1 MGIMMNRRFLADANE
16 LCRFGV
22 GELTAGFSSGK
33 FTPLEVAQAT
43 LARAEQVQERFNAF
57 SLIDA
62 DAALAAAKES
72 TARWQSGAPL
82 SGIDGVP
89 TTIKDIV
96 WVKDWAVRYGSRTT
110 SITPCPQDAPSVKRL
125 RAAGAVLIGLTTT
138 PEFGWKAITDSPLT
152 GVTRNPWNPTMTPGG
167 SSGGAVVAAATGA
180 GVLHIGTDGGGSI
193 RIPTSLTGMVGL
205 KPTFG
210 RVAAYPPSAFGT
222 VAHIGPI
229 GRSAEDAAAML
240 GVIAGRDIE
249 DWNQGVGELPP
260 LVLRESILKGA
271 QIGLWTKPPY
281 GVVDS
286 EVTASVTKAV
296 GLLENLG
303 AHVEPIELPGEDLG
317 ETFRVHWYSGA
328 ANRLTAVPADLVH
341 LCDPGFVAVAEA
353 GARILASALA
363 AAQLRRAAF
372 GAAMD
377 KVLTKLDFIV
387 SPATP
392 IPAFEVGP
400 EIPGDVILD
409 RGINAGSFAFP
420 INLSQQPAVSTPCG
434 LTAAGLPIGIQ
445 FVGPRGADAKVLSAA
460 RDFERAS
467 Q

>member
-1 MGIMMNRRFLADANE
+1 
-16 LCRFGV
+16 
-22 GELTAGFSSGK
+22 
-33 FTPLEVAQAT
+33 
-43 LARAEQVQERFNAF
+43 
-57 SLIDA
+57 
-62 DAALAAAKES
+62 
-72 TARWQSGAPL
+72 
-82 SGIDGVP
+82 
-89 TTIKDIV
+89 
-96 WVKDWAVRYGSRTT
+96 
-110 SITPCPQDAPSVKRL
+110 
-125 RAAGAVLIGLTTT
+125 
-138 PEFGWKAITDSPLT
+138 
-152 GVTRNPWNPTMTPGG
+152 MTPGG

-193 RIPTSLTGMVGL
+193 RIPSSLTGMVGL

-229 GRSAEDAAAML
+229 GRSAEDVAAML
-240 GVIAGRDIE
+240 GVMAGRDID

-260 LVLRESILKGA
+260 LVLKEGVLKGA
-271 QIGLWTKPPY
+271 RIGLWTKPPY
-281 GVVDS
+281 GGVNS
-286 EVTASVTKAV
+286 EVVTAVAKAV
-296 GLLENLG
+296 RLLDNLG

-317 ETFRVHWYSGA
+317 ETFRVHWYSAA
-328 ANRLTAVPADLVH
+328 ANRFAAVPADLAH

-363 AAQLRRAAF
+363 TAQLRRAAF

-377 KVLTKLDFIV
+377 KLLAKLDFIV
-387 SPATP
+387 SPATA

-409 RGINAGSFAFP
+409 WSVNAGSFAFP

-434 LTAAGLPIGIQ
+434 LTAAGLPIGLQ
-445 FVGPRGADAKVLSAA
+445 FVGARGADAKVLSAA

-467 Q
+467 R

>member
-22 GELTAGFSSGK
+22 RELTAGFSSGR

-43 LARAEQVQERFNAF
+43 LARAEQVQEQFNAF

-62 DAALAAAKES
+62 DAALAMSKDS
-72 TARWQSGAPL
+72 TARWRSGAPL
-82 SGIDGVP
+82 SVIDGVP
-89 TTIKDIV
+89 TTIKDI
-96 WVKDWAVRYGSRTT
+96 VKDWAVRYGSRTT
-110 SITPCPQDAPSVKRL
+110 STTPCTQDAPSVKRL

-152 GVTRNPWNPTMTPGG
+152 GVTRNPWNPKMTPGG

-193 RIPTSLTGMVGL
+193 RIPCSLTGMVGL

-229 GRSAEDAAAML
+229 SRSAEDAAAML
-240 GVIAGRDIE
+240 GVMAGRDIE

-260 LVLRESILKGA
+260 LVLREGVLKDA

-281 GVVDS
+281 GAVDP
-286 EVTASVTKAV
+286 EVAAAVEKAV
-296 GLLENLG
+296 RLLENLG
-303 AHVEPIELPGEDLG
+303 AHVDPIELPGDDLG

-328 ANRLTAVPADLVH
+328 ANRFAAVPADLVH

-363 AAQLRRAAF
+363 AAQLSRAAF

-377 KVLTKLDFIV
+377 KLLTKLDFIV

-434 LTAAGLPIGIQ
+434 LTAAGLPIGLQ
-445 FVGPRGADAKVLSAA
+445 FVAARGADAMVLSAA